1 MAMEETSSCHYEG
14 LKNLSPEDTSK
25 GGRGGGGLLGREGGA
40 EGRGGG
46 SLILPRLVGSSLQ
59 HSGSTHP
66 WGQDTVSAE
75 SSFLV
80 QRDPGPKPHSWWG
93 LNAAGNGSILSS
105 PPPALQPRV
114 RDKLVSQ

>member
-1 MAMEETSSCHYEG
+1 MGGDYWEGRVG
-14 LKNLSPEDTSK
+14 LKAEAINSSK
-25 GGRGGGGLLGREGGA
+25 A
-40 EGRGGG
+40 NW
-46 SLILPRLVGSSLQ
+46 LQ

-66 WGQDTVSAE
+66 QGQDTVSAE

-93 LNAAGNGSILSS
+93 LNASGNGSILSH
-105 PPPALQPRV
+105 PPPALQS